1 MKACYGELVE
11 CVVAA
16 CYGNISESD
25 KVIMMISWEVL
36 INITS
41 ALLFKS
47 LFDTLYTIKNKG
59 ARKNQKGV
67 KNNSI

>member
-41 ALLFKS
+41 ALLF
-47 LFDTLYTIKNKG
+47 
-59 ARKNQKGV
+59 
-67 KNNSI
+67 